1 MKKIW
6 ITGSRGR
13 TGQALMSLLDVVEYE
28 IFDTDKD
35 EVDITDENQVYSF
48 IKMNRPDVI
57 INCSGFHEKTGSL
70 KENVDHSYDVNAVG
84 ARNLAQAAEH
94 INAKL
99 IQLSTDDI
107 FSEKTETPYNEFDF
121 PKPESFLSITGR
133 AGNSS
138 ASLMESC
145 CRICHNCSRVAIE
158 KNYLDALFSQ
168 GFAGLR
174 TGIIKLSRL
183 PYNNRP

>member
-70 KENVDHSYDVNAVG
+70 KENVDHIHMM
-84 ARNLAQAAEH
+84 LM
-94 INAKL
+94 
-99 IQLSTDDI
+99 LSEQEI
-107 FSEKTETPYNEFDF
+107 LHRQQN
-121 PKPESFLSITGR
+121 I
-133 AGNSS
+133 
-138 ASLMESC
+138 
-145 CRICHNCSRVAIE
+145 
-158 KNYLDALFSQ
+158 
-168 GFAGLR
+168 
-174 TGIIKLSRL
+174 
-183 PYNNRP
+183 